1 MKPSIADIYWSL
13 LYAPGTGQSALLA
26 VPFITH
32 HKSVF
37 KSRKCFRRTIRC
49 QSFYVLPC
57 LRSPMSYIQLY
68 NGLVAVLT
76 LHHCRRDCAAPPG
89 WSAPGKRRSR
99 LWPLSVFLTCYSYV
113 TRWPSSYIGLDP
125 HSALKTRGAWIFV
138 VVGKSGGITYKSGF
152 LTSLEKSADHT
163 VWTQSDSG
171 LVGPGAPLP
180 LTPH

>member
-57 LRSPMSYIQLY
+57 LRSPVSYIQLY

-125 HSALKTRGAWIFV
+125 HSALKTRGAWILLLVNQEELPTNLGFWLLLKNLQIIRSEPRVIV
-138 VVGKSGGITYKSGF
+138 VWWAQGHHS
-152 LTSLEKSADHT
+152 
-163 VWTQSDSG
+163 
-171 LVGPGAPLP
+171 P
-180 LTPH
+180 